1 MCMARGVAMMREA
14 WLDMRVL
21 RLYRSCKEHTLPVR
35 HQQRSGHVIDGYSS
49 MRYSSALIVVESVL
63 VVVNKA

>member
-1 MCMARGVAMMREA
+1 VLPAAGMCMARGVAMMREA

-35 HQQRSGHVIDGYSS
+35 HQTAIRPCD
-49 MRYSSALIVVESVL
+49 
-63 VVVNKA
+63 